1 MAIPVKL
8 QVFEGPLD
16 LLLHLIEK
24 NKIDIY
30 DIPIVE
36 ITAQYLDYIKQMK
49 EENMDICSEF
59 LVMAATL
66 LDIKCKML
74 LPVEENEEG
83 EPEDPRSE
91 LVQQLLEYKM
101 ARQLSLELRDRQMT
115 AGQVIY
121 RNRAVLPDE
130 VKTYEAPVD
139 YDELRGDM
147 TLPKLHEIFKAMLM
161 RQEDRIDPIRS
172 RYGKIE
178 KDEIDMDAK
187 TLFVQAYAREHKQFS
202 FRKLLEKQRSR
213 AELIVTFLIVLEMMK
228 SGEIT
233 VMQEDIN
240 DDITIISN
248 FGDENFADENDREY
262 DPEEAEGNE
271 SDDAARAEEIADMVE
286 EAVNSEK

>member
-36 ITAQYLDYIKQMK
+36 ITAQYLEYIKQMK
-49 EENMDICSEF
+49 EENMDVCSEF

-83 EPEDPRSE
+83 EPEDPRAE

-101 ARQLSLELRDRQMT
+101 ARQLSLELRDRQMM
-115 AGQVIY
+115 ASQVLY
-121 RNRAVLPDE
+121 RTRSVLPDE
-130 VKTYEAPVD
+130 VKMYEAPVD

-147 TLPKLHEIFKAMLM
+147 TLPKLHEIFKSMLM

-172 RYGKIE
+172 QYGKIE
-178 KDEIDMDAK
+178 KDEIDMDTK
-187 TLFVQAYAREHKQFS
+187 TLFVQAYAREHRTFS

-213 AELIVTFLIVLEMMK
+213 AELIVTFLIILEMMK

-233 VMQEDIN
+233 VVQEDIN
-240 DDITIISN
+240 DDIMITSN
-248 FGDENFADENDREY
+248 VGD
-262 DPEEAEGNE
+262 GNYPDASE
-271 SDDAARAEEIADMVE
+271 DDDDDADAKEAQARAKAEEFAEIV
-286 EAVNSEK
+286 SETDHDDAY

>member
-36 ITAQYLDYIKQMK
+36 ITAQYLEYIKQMK
-49 EENMDICSEF
+49 EENMDVCSEF

-83 EPEDPRSE
+83 EPEDPRAE

-101 ARQLSLELRDRQMT
+101 ARQLSLELRDRQMM
-115 AGQVIY
+115 ASQVLY
-121 RNRAVLPDE
+121 RTRSVLPDE

-147 TLPKLHEIFKAMLM
+147 TLPKLHEIFKSMLM

-172 RYGKIE
+172 QYGKIE
-178 KDEIDMDAK
+178 KDEIDMDTK
-187 TLFVQAYAREHKQFS
+187 TLFVQAYAREHRTFS

-213 AELIVTFLIVLEMMK
+213 AELIVTFLIILEMMK

-233 VMQEDIN
+233 VVQEDIN
-240 DDITIISN
+240 DDIMITSN
-248 FGDENFADENDREY
+248 VGD
-262 DPEEAEGNE
+262 GNYPDASE
-271 SDDAARAEEIADMVE
+271 DDDDDADAKEAQARAKAEEFAEIV
-286 EAVNSEK
+286 SETDHDDAC

>member
-8 QVFEGPLD
+8 PVFEGPLD

-36 ITAQYLDYIKQMK
+36 ITAQYLEYIKQMK

-83 EPEDPRSE
+83 EQEDPRAE

-101 ARQLSLELRDRQMT
+101 ARQLSLELRDRQLD
-115 AGQVIY
+115 AAQVVY
-121 RNRAVLPDE
+121 RPRAVLPGE
-130 VKTYEAPVD
+130 VKNYEIPVD
-139 YDELRGDM
+139 YDELIGDM

-172 RYGKIE
+172 RYGNIE
-178 KDEIDMDAK
+178 REEIDMDEK
-187 TLFVQAYAREHKQFS
+187 TLFVQAYAREHRRFS

-213 AELIVTFLIVLEMMK
+213 AELIVTFLIILELMK
-228 SGEIT
+228 SGDI
-233 VMQEDIN
+233 VVSQEN
-240 DDITIISN
+240 VEDDIMITSRLAGESSVN
-248 FGDENFADENDREY
+248 
-262 DPEEAEGNE
+262 EGT
-271 SDDAARAEEIADMVE
+271 DL
-286 EAVNSEK
+286 

>member
-36 ITAQYLDYIKQMK
+36 ITAQYLEYIKQMK
-49 EENMDICSEF
+49 EENMDVCSEF

-83 EPEDPRSE
+83 EPEDPRAE

-101 ARQLSLELRDRQMT
+101 ARQLSLELRDRQMM
-115 AGQVIY
+115 ASQVLY
-121 RNRAVLPDE
+121 RTRSVLPDE

-147 TLPKLHEIFKAMLM
+147 TLPKLHEIFKSMLM

-172 RYGKIE
+172 QYGKIE
-178 KDEIDMDAK
+178 KDEIDMDTK
-187 TLFVQAYAREHKQFS
+187 TLFVQAYAREHRTFS

-213 AELIVTFLIVLEMMK
+213 AELIVTFLIILEMMK

-233 VMQEDIN
+233 VVQEDIN
-240 DDITIISN
+240 DDIMITSN
-248 FGDENFADENDREY
+248 VGD
-262 DPEEAEGNE
+262 GNYPDASE
-271 SDDAARAEEIADMVE
+271 DDDDDADAKEAQAREKAEEFAEIV
-286 EAVNSEK
+286 SETDHDDAF